1 MARGKRKR
9 SQVKFAS
16 TPGAPMLFCT
26 PSQATALLS
35 EGRKP
40 ILLIRHGIT
49 DWNREM
55 RLQGREDIPLCDE
68 GRQQA
73 ADCAAF
79 LRLGFS
85 KNEGSSIGIY
95 SSPLSRAMDTAVCIA
110 SSLAL
115 PPPKIEAGLIE
126 REYGALAGLT
136 PQKRKNL
143 YPTLADYPPDVESV
157 PSAAKRMKQTLST
170 LREQEESILIAV
182 THGGVMNA
190 LFSYITGKRAGL
202 GCNFTKN
209 CTVAMVAV
217 GRYDVI
223 PLAFNLTAQVFPE
236 YIQNIHFPKK
246 N

>member
-1 MARGKRKR
+1 MGRGERKR
-9 SQVKFAS
+9 SQMKFAS
-16 TPGAPMLFCT
+16 APGAPMFFCT
-26 PSQATALLS
+26 AAQSTALLS

-55 RLQGREDIPLCDE
+55 RLQGREDIPLSDE

-79 LRLGFS
+79 LRLGFP
-85 KNEGSSIGIY
+85 KDGGSSIGVY
-95 SSPLSRAMDTAVCIA
+95 SSPLSRALDTAACIA
-110 SSLAL
+110 AALEL
-115 PPPKIEAGLIE
+115 PPPKVEEGLIE
-126 REYGALAGLT
+126 REYGALSGLT
-136 PQKRKNL
+136 PQKRKSL
-143 YPTLADYPPDVESV
+143 YPTPADYPQNVEGVPD
-157 PSAAKRMKQTLST
+157 AAKRMKQTMSA
-170 LREQEESILIAV
+170 LREKEEQVIIAV

-190 LFSYITGKRAGL
+190 LFSCITGKRAGL
-202 GCNFTKN
+202 GYNFTKN

-236 YIQNIHFPKK
+236 YIQNIRFPTE